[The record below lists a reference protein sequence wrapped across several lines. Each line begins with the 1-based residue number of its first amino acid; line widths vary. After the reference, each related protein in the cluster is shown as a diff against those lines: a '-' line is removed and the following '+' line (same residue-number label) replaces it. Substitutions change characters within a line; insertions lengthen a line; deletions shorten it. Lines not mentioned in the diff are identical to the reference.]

1 MIWDLK
7 PYAEYKDLG
16 LPWLGQVPGHW
27 QLVPN
32 RGLLSR
38 TSNGVAA
45 RANIMIQQTG
55 LMITSECNLLQPDAD
70 HERWPVLAR
79 GAPRDRLELSVCG

>member
-1 MIWDLK
+1 VIWDLK

-38 TSNGVAA
+38 TSNGVGGPSQHHDSADG
-45 RANIMIQQTG
+45 ANDYI
-55 LMITSECNLLQPDAD
+55 
-70 HERWPVLAR
+70 
-79 GAPRDRLELSVCG
+79 